1 MNAKPTTLDA
11 CLARTAAVH
20 AKHERLQ
27 QRRRRPLRPRDSDAI
42 HWRHV
47 GDLGRLE
54 AGLDELL
61 AIFGGNGE

>member
-1 MNAKPTTLDA
+1 MNAKPTALDA

-27 QRRRRPLRPRDSDAI
+27 QRADEHFGHDSDAI